1 MFGVAWWYC
10 KKPLGDRWVQSTV
23 GTVKSK
29 NRGGSGSWSASQV
42 FLPPGGGRRAIR
54 FHPGWSSCDPRTVA
68 RQLGVACPWKFP
80 SVAGCGRLLAP
91 ARHLQTLP
99 GPRGLQTVPF
109 AFNAEA

>member
-1 MFGVAWWYC
+1 
-10 KKPLGDRWVQSTV
+10 
-23 GTVKSK
+23 
-29 NRGGSGSWSASQV
+29 
-42 FLPPGGGRRAIR
+42 
-54 FHPGWSSCDPRTVA
+54 VA